1 MKKQLLLFV
10 SMLLPMV
17 AMADDSG
24 SCGTNVTYTYVSSTG
39 TLTIQGSGAMTDYSY
54 NSDVPWYSYRADIK
68 TVVIKDGV
76 TSIGR
81 DAFEY
86 CTGLTFIEIPNSVT
100 SIGITAFMSCTSLAS
115 VTIGNSVTSI
125 LYGAFW
131 NCSGLTSVTIP
142 NSVTSIGNLT
152 FYYCSGL
159 TSIEIPNSVT
169 SIGVQAFDD
178 TAWYNNQPNGLV
190 YAGKVAYKYKGT
202 MPDNTNI
209 TIKEGTLGIAGGA
222 FSDCT
227 GLTSIEI
234 PNSVTSI
241 GDRAFSSCGGLTSVT
256 IPNSVTSIGISA
268 FYGCSGLTSIEI
280 PNSVTSIGI
289 DAFEY
294 CTGLTF
300 IEIPNSVTSIN
311 DYAFSG
317 CSGLT
322 SITIPNSVTSI
333 GISAF
338 YGCSG
343 LTSIEIPNSVTSIG
357 SYAFKDCSGLTS
369 VTIPNS
375 VTSIGEYAFYNCS
388 GLTSIEIPNSVTSIG
403 YSAFWGCSGLT
414 SVTVELE
421 SPLTIDNSTFSN
433 RANATLY
440 VPYGSKAAYEAANY
454 WKEFKEIIEMP
465 GPRCATPTIS
475 FKGGKLHFECETS
488 DVTYH
493 YTITPPSKTD
503 NTGNDVEVGS
513 SYTVQVYATKDGYQD
528 SDIATQDIDIR
539 GIKGDVNDDGDVTAQ
554 DASLILQKVAGK

>member
-1 MKKQLLLFV
+1 MKKQLLLFI

-24 SCGTNVTYTYVSSTG
+24 SCGTNVTYTYVSSTN

-54 NSDVPWYSYRADIK
+54 NSDVPWHSYRADIK

-76 TSIGR
+76 TSIG
-81 DAFEY
+81 DLAFSY
-86 CTGLTFIEIPNSVT
+86 CD
-100 SIGITAFMSCTSLAS
+100 
-115 VTIGNSVTSI
+115 
-125 LYGAFW
+125 
-131 NCSGLTSVTIP
+131 GLTSITIP
-142 NSVTSIGNLT
+142 NSVTSIGSSA
-152 FYYCSGL
+152 FYY
-159 TSIEIPNSVT
+159 
-169 SIGVQAFDD
+169 
-178 TAWYNNQPNGLV
+178 
-190 YAGKVAYKYKGT
+190 
-202 MPDNTNI
+202 
-209 TIKEGTLGIAGGA
+209 
-222 FSDCT
+222 CT

-241 GDRAFSSCGGLTSVT
+241 GNYAFLYCNVLTSVT
-256 IPNSVTSIGISA
+256 IPNSVTSIGAQA
-268 FYGCSGLTSIEI
+268 FSFCSGLTSIEI
-280 PNSVTSIGI
+280 PNSVTSIRSS
-289 DAFEY
+289 AFY
-294 CTGLTF
+294 
-300 IEIPNSVTSIN
+300 
-311 DYAFSG
+311 G

-333 GISAF
+333 GDDAF
-338 YGCSG
+338 YGCGG

-357 SYAFKDCSGLTS
+357 SRAFL
-369 VTIPNS
+369 
-375 VTSIGEYAFYNCS
+375 NCG

-403 YSAFWGCSGLT
+403 NWAFYGCSRLVSVTIGSGIKSIGFSAFGNCAELADVYCYAESVPAGSYAFYGSHIEYATLHVPSSSVNLYKETAPWSGFKEVVAI
-414 SVTVELE
+414 SGVTPELE
-421 SPLTIDNSTFSN
+421 
-433 RANATLY
+433 
-440 VPYGSKAAYEAANY
+440 K
-454 WKEFKEIIEMP
+454 
-465 GPRCATPTIS
+465 CATPTIS